1 MATLKGKALIAY
13 LVVCVFWGSTYL
25 AIKVGVTELP
35 PFLFAGL
42 RFLVAGLV
50 LLVLARAL
58 RDPLPKKGDWGTLAI
73 VGLLLLAGGNAFVV
87 WSEQYVG
94 SGIASIFVVT
104 VAMWTALFD
113 AVIPGGQSDL
123 NWRIIA
129 GLLLGFLGTLLLVGA
144 TPAEILAADKRG
156 PIALTI
162 ASASWSL
169 GSVYAKRHPTKAS
182 PYMGAAFQMI
192 VGGAAVALIGTL
204 LGEWPSWH
212 LSTRGIGAIAYLVVF
227 GSVLGYS
234 AYSYAL
240 RHASATIVGTYAY
253 VNPVIAVLLGWLLL
267 REPVGSRTFIAMAMT
282 LGAVIWIQL
291 SHKLR
296 RSEGRRSRAR
306 GEYMTPP
313 LPRDAVLLIVD
324 VQKGMDVYAE
334 RYNRNNPDLET
345 NIARLQD
352 AWRKTGRP
360 IIHVQHLSTEP
371 NSPLRPGQPGVE
383 IKNEVRPIAGEPV
396 VQKSVSSA
404 FIGTSLEADLRRRGV
419 TTLIVVGMQTNMCV
433 STTARMAGNLGFTTY
448 VVSDAT
454 ATFDNTGPDGK
465 HYGSALLHDVA
476 LADLH
481 GEFSTVVDTSTVLA
495 RTSVDGRAA

>member
-1 MATLKGKALIAY
+1 MAALKGKALIAY

-58 RDPLPKKGDWGTLAI
+58 GDPLPKKSDWRTLTI

-87 WSEQYVG
+87 WSEQYIG

-113 AVIPGGQSDL
+113 AIIPGGSGEL

-144 TPAEILAADKRG
+144 SPAEILAADKRG

-169 GSVYAKRHPTKAS
+169 GTVYAKRHPTRAS

-192 VGGAAVALIGTL
+192 VGGTAVALVGTL
-204 LGEWPSWH
+204 LGEWASWH
-212 LSTRGIGAIAYLVVF
+212 LSSRGIGAIAYLVIF

-267 REPVGSRTFIAMAMT
+267 HEPVGPRTFVAMGMI
-282 LGAVIWIQL
+282 LVAVVWIQF

-296 RSEGRRSRAR
+296 RADGLSGGR
-306 GEYMTPP
+306 
-313 LPRDAVLLIVD
+313 
-324 VQKGMDVYAE
+324 AE
-334 RYNRNNPDLET
+334 RLPPVSPS
-345 NIARLQD
+345 ARQPVD
-352 AWRKTGRP
+352 P
-360 IIHVQHLSTEP
+360 EP
-371 NSPLRPGQPGVE
+371 
-383 IKNEVRPIAGEPV
+383 
-396 VQKSVSSA
+396 
-404 FIGTSLEADLRRRGV
+404 EAS
-419 TTLIVVGMQTNMCV
+419 I
-433 STTARMAGNLGFTTY
+433 
-448 VVSDAT
+448 
-454 ATFDNTGPDGK
+454 
-465 HYGSALLHDVA
+465 
-476 LADLH
+476 
-481 GEFSTVVDTSTVLA
+481 
-495 RTSVDGRAA
+495 